1 MGFNFILIDSETT
14 VDMSMLK
21 ELAEDD
27 PVIIKPLIE
36 LFLTNVPESIE
47 KMNLYYELKD
57 WANVYTMAHF
67 IKSTLSVIKI
77 GKVYEALVDIELK
90 AKNQIELDSIKPII
104 NYIELQYGIAE
115 RLLKKELL
123 KIGGT

>member
-1 MGFNFILIDSETT
+1 MGFNFILTDSETS

-27 PVIIKPLIE
+27 PVVIKPLIE

-47 KMNLYYELKD
+47 KLNLFYEMRD
-57 WANVYTMAHF
+57 WANVYTTAHY

-77 GKVYEALVDIELK
+77 GKVCEALVDIELK

-104 NYIELQYGIAE
+104 NYIESQYSLAE

-123 KIGGT
+123 KIDCT